1 MNPVSVHGGHS
12 GEFGDGLD
20 TLEEIVH
27 EYVRK
32 GFEWVGITEHAPP
45 LSDAYL
51 FPEEIEAGW
60 TAEKAMTR
68 FARYMDVCRELQRRF
83 AEEIDLYVGFET
95 EYYPGYEPFLEQLIE
110 DFTPDYIVG
119 SLHHVAEIPIDA
131 DRERYGEASAAA
143 GGVAEL
149 YCRYFDQQ
157 LDLIARFRPAV
168 VGHFDLIRIF
178 DPDYPT
184 RLAHPDVRSRIHR
197 NLEAI
202 RDLDLIL
209 DYNVRAYDKGMDEP
223 YISRPILEKALELGI
238 TVVPGD
244 DSHGVAGVGRN
255 IDRGIEL
262 LARAGFDTDWR
273 RPVRTRHA

>member
-1 MNPVSVHGGHS
+1 MNRVSVHGGHS

-20 TLEEIVH
+20 TLEEIVQ
-27 EYVRK
+27 EYVRQ

-45 LSDAYL
+45 SSDAYL
-51 FPEEIEAGW
+51 FPGDIEAGC
-60 TAEKAMTR
+60 TAEKARTR
-68 FARYMDVCRELQRRF
+68 FARYIDVCRELQSRYD
-83 AEEIDLYVGFET
+83 EEIDLYVGFET
-95 EYYPGYEPFLEQLIE
+95 EYYPGYEPFLAQLLE

-119 SLHHVAEIPIDA
+119 SLHHVEEIPIDL
-131 DRERYGEASAAA
+131 DRERYGEALASA
-143 GGVAEL
+143 GGAAEL
-149 YCRYFDQQ
+149 YCRYFDRQ
-157 LDLIARFRPAV
+157 LDLIERFRPAV

-178 DPDYPT
+178 DPAYPT

-202 RDLDLIL
+202 RDLGLIL

-238 TVVPGD
+238 AVVPGD
-244 DSHGVAGVGRN
+244 DSHGVAGVGRH

-273 RPVRTRHA
+273 RPVRA

>member
-1 MNPVSVHGGHS
+1 MSLVSVHGGHS

-20 TLEEIVH
+20 TLEEIVQ
-27 EYVRK
+27 EYVRQ

-51 FPEEIEAGW
+51 FPGDIEAGL

-68 FARYMDVCRELQRRF
+68 FARYIDVCRELQRRYDK
-83 AEEIDLYVGFET
+83 EIDLYVGFET
-95 EYYPGYEPFLEQLIE
+95 EYYPGYEPLLTQLLE

-119 SLHHVAEIPIDA
+119 SLHHVAEIPIDL
-131 DRERYGEASAAA
+131 DRERYGEAVAAA
-143 GGVAEL
+143 GGAAEL
-149 YCRYFDQQ
+149 YCRYFDRQ
-157 LDLIARFRPAV
+157 LDLIERFRPAV

-178 DPDYPT
+178 DPDYPAL
-184 RLAHPDVRSRIHR
+184 LAHPDVRSQIHR

-223 YISRPILEKALELGI
+223 YVSRPILEKALELGI
-238 TVVPGD
+238 AVVPGD
-244 DSHGVAGVGRN
+244 DSHGVATVGRN
-255 IDRGIEL
+255 LDRGIEL
-262 LARAGFDTDWR
+262 LAQAGFDTNWR
-273 RPVRTRHA
+273 RPVRA

>member
-1 MNPVSVHGGHS
+1 MNRVSVHGGHS

-20 TLEEIVH
+20 TLEEIVQ
-27 EYVRK
+27 EYIRQ

-51 FPEEIEAGW
+51 FRGDIEAGFS
-60 TAEKAMTR
+60 AEKAMTR
-68 FARYMDVCRELQRRF
+68 FTRYMDVCRELQRRYD
-83 AEEIDLYVGFET
+83 EEIDLYVGFET
-95 EYYPGYEPFLEQLIE
+95 EYYPGYEPFLTQLLE

-119 SLHHVAEIPIDA
+119 SLHHVREIPIDV
-131 DRERYGEASAAA
+131 DRERYGEALAAA
-143 GGVAEL
+143 GGAAEL
-149 YCRYFDQQ
+149 YCRYFDRQ

-178 DPDYPT
+178 
-184 RLAHPDVRSRIHR
+184 
-197 NLEAI
+197 EAS

-209 DYNVRAYDKGMDEP
+209 DYNVRAYDKGMAEP
-223 YISRPILEKALELGI
+223 YVSRPILDKALELGI
-238 TVVPGD
+238 AVVPGD

-273 RPVRTRHA
+273 RPARARHA